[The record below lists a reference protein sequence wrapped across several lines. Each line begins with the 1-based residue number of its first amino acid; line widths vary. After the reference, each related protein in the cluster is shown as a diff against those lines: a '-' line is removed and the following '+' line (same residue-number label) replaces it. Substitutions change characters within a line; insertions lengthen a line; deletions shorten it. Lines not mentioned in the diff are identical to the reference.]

1 MMPSNAA
8 GCLLH
13 VHPLQRT
20 ESPSVGRRNGGFG
33 GVGRRALTGYDS
45 NLRGPCWIDRPSDTR
60 MQDLALIPCCRR
72 PNGQWSEYLIPVSSL
87 LLWCCQILDQPSTS
101 LRPRHFYLDHA
112 AHHSP
117 RRTISTQQ
125 GERTYY
131 HTEVAVTLRL
141 HIAALPIS
149 PSDSNNHHARHVTPV
164 TMVKRKHDWEP
175 LEVRLAKTF
184 CYYCD
189 REFNDEKELTD
200 HQKAKHFR
208 CSQCNRR
215 LNTVGGLYVHLEQVH
230 KIKLTEV
237 PNCTIE
243 GRGMVVREQEIYG
256 MVGVPEHLIKARIAE
271 ITQAFYSE
279 EAEYRAKT
287 GNSLDTGNVVAPE
300 IKKQK
305 KEEDMKKGVANA
317 KEVIARR
324 KAAQAAAKA
333 AAEAG
338 HPPPS
343 ASPGVPSNT
352 EEATAAPYTPPTAMQ
367 APVTMQHNNGQP
379 APFNHNSQYTP
390 PQHMYQPAYHNG
402 GMQAHTPNAYHNG
415 MQAHNPNVYH
425 NGMQAQAPPGISMY
439 GAASPYNSSFSHQNA
454 AVPRMAH
461 GPPHTTTL
469 PPAQHHGLPPRPTS
483 GYQLYPTA
491 PTQASGASLPQK
503 MAKLPTP
510 VSAAPKQDDT
520 AVASPGSQ
528 GREVAAVAE
537 IALAAPETAIEAPAP
552 ARAPGLVM
560 AINDE
565 PWEER
570 RARAPRYLER
580 VRQFLGI

>member
-1 MMPSNAA
+1 
-8 GCLLH
+8 
-13 VHPLQRT
+13 
-20 ESPSVGRRNGGFG
+20 
-33 GVGRRALTGYDS
+33 
-45 NLRGPCWIDRPSDTR
+45 
-60 MQDLALIPCCRR
+60 
-72 PNGQWSEYLIPVSSL
+72 
-87 LLWCCQILDQPSTS
+87 
-101 LRPRHFYLDHA
+101 
-112 AHHSP
+112 
-117 RRTISTQQ
+117 
-125 GERTYY
+125 
-131 HTEVAVTLRL
+131 
-141 HIAALPIS
+141 
-149 PSDSNNHHARHVTPV
+149 
-164 TMVKRKHDWEP
+164 MVKRKHDWEP

-305 KEEDMKKGVANA
+305 KEQDMKKGVAGA
-317 KEVIARR
+317 KEEIARR

-343 ASPGVPSNT
+343 VSPGVPSNT

-367 APVTMQHNNGQP
+367 VPVTMQHNSGQP
-379 APFNHNSQYTP
+379 APFNHTSQYTP
-390 PQHMYQPAYHNG
+390 PHHMYQPAYHNG
-402 GMQAHTPNAYHNG
+402 GMQAQT
-415 MQAHNPNVYH
+415 PNVYH
-425 NGMQAQAPPGISMY
+425 NGGMQAQPPNVYHNGIQAQARPGISMY

-454 AVPRMAH
+454 AAARMAH

-483 GYQLYPTA
+483 GYPLYPTA

-510 VSAAPKQDDT
+510 VSAAPNGPQNIVSHQVPAMNGQGDT
-520 AVASPGSQ
+520 AAAAPGPQ

-537 IALAAPETAIEAPAP
+537 IPLAAPETAIEAPAP

-580 VRQFLGI
+580 VRQFLGF

>member
-1 MMPSNAA
+1 
-8 GCLLH
+8 
-13 VHPLQRT
+13 
-20 ESPSVGRRNGGFG
+20 
-33 GVGRRALTGYDS
+33 
-45 NLRGPCWIDRPSDTR
+45 
-60 MQDLALIPCCRR
+60 
-72 PNGQWSEYLIPVSSL
+72 
-87 LLWCCQILDQPSTS
+87 
-101 LRPRHFYLDHA
+101 
-112 AHHSP
+112 
-117 RRTISTQQ
+117 
-125 GERTYY
+125 
-131 HTEVAVTLRL
+131 
-141 HIAALPIS
+141 
-149 PSDSNNHHARHVTPV
+149 
-164 TMVKRKHDWEP
+164 MVKRKHDWEP

>member
-8 GCLLH
+8 EGLLH

-33 GVGRRALTGYDS
+33 GVGRRALTGHDS
-45 NLRGPCWIDRPSDTR
+45 NLRGPYWIDRPSDTR

-72 PNGQWSEYLIPVSSL
+72 PKGQPSEYLIPVSSL
-87 LLWCCQILDQPSTS
+87 LLPCIVKFWIN
-101 LRPRHFYLDHA
+101 LRPRSVLDTSTSTTPHTTHRA
-112 AHHSP
+112 AQYQHSKVNAH
-117 RRTISTQQ
+117 TTTQ
-125 GERTYY
+125 
-131 HTEVAVTLRL
+131 
-141 HIAALPIS
+141 
-149 PSDSNNHHARHVTPV
+149 SNNHHARHVTPV

-520 AVASPGSQ
+520 AVASPARQ

-537 IALAAPETAIEAPAP
+537 IPLAAPETAIEAPAP

-580 VRQFLGI
+580 VRQFLGF